1 MLSSVFSTKNS
12 QPMRL
17 DCSTSLMVPVRSEPT
32 SKGKITRHLHSG
44 TVVEV
49 KVKESKGFYELA
61 DGSVSDII
69 IEINNHFILFNYIYD
84 FI

>member
-1 MLSSVFSTKNS
+1 MSESKKKT

-17 DCSTSLMVPVRSEPT
+17 DCPKLKVAVRSAPSAQGAVT
-32 SKGKITRHLHSG
+32 HFLQSG

-61 DGSVSDII
+61 DGSVNSFLSYFVMPQFVYNYQFGII
-69 IEINNHFILFNYIYD
+69 YN
-84 FI
+84 